1 MSKRKCLIVFL
12 VLLFGLGISAYQYY
26 SALKAE
32 LVSAT
37 STVPNPGHLW
47 STMECN
53 SDSLCIDNTNNRLG
67 IGTTAP
73 GVKFHISGDGNLVK
87 IENTNGTTA
96 NKYAQMELKAG
107 TADNYIWTNNQ
118 NSTGFYGGS
127 SALNIY
133 TGQSSPIV
141 FFTNGNNERM
151 RISGDGNVGIGITA
165 PTQKLDVVGSI
176 KASGDICSSGICLN
190 QVAQYYNTNPLYNS
204 THTIANCMT
213 AGGTVIA
220 NPDGSGLP
228 ICKVSN
234 AAGASCPSGWTQ
246 YKGYSTLTPATGCGG
261 AWANITPTTQTSLY
275 CINAD
280 RNDGICYC
288 RGSTNILYTAASD
301 GGFCICSST
310 ATTRTEIGCY

>member
-1 MSKRKCLIVFL
+1 MNKRKYLIIFSVLFL
-12 VLLFGLGISAYQYY
+12 GLGFSIYQYY
-26 SALKAE
+26 SSFKAE

-47 STMECN
+47 NTMECN
-53 SDSLCIDNTNNRLG
+53 SDSLCIDNTNKRLG
-67 IGTTAP
+67 IGTAAP
-73 GVKFHISGDGNLVK
+73 GRKLEVKGDSFAITHTTSNNIMGYLGQRGSGVDAGYLQLNNAGTSTVA
-87 IENTNGTTA
+87 IDTNGVSYF
-96 NKYAQMELKAG
+96 N
-107 TADNYIWTNNQ
+107 
-118 NSTGFYGGS
+118 GG
-127 SALNIY
+127 NI
-133 TGQSSPIV
+133 
-141 FFTNGNNERM
+141 
-151 RISGDGNVGIGITA
+151 GIGIAA

-213 AGGTVIA
+213 VGGTVIA

-228 ICKVSN
+228 ICKITN
-234 AAGASCPSGWTQ
+234 AAGASCSSGWTQ
-246 YKGYSTLTPATGCGG
+246 YKGYSTFVPGTGCGG
-261 AWANITPTTQTSLY
+261 AWANVSPTTQTSLY

-280 RNDGICYC
+280 RNDDICYC
-288 RGSTNILYTAASD
+288 GGSTNIFYPTASD